1 MANLDKSSVRQEVI
15 RLKGDFEQLRAD
27 GKISQ
32 ETQAI
37 MSSLFMIVELIL
49 LIFLVKTTVKD
60 TTNSSKPSS
69 QTPKDES
76 ALGHPG
82 SKGKQTRTETARNTR
97 TVETVTLS
105 PVDACDQCGEV
116 LSSVPCTAH
125 ERRTQIDTVFEK
137 VVAHVDAEIKRCPTC
152 SALVKGRFPADMP
165 GPLQYR
171 VGLKAFVINL
181 LVCQMVAVN
190 RVQAL
195 VSSMM
200 NVVMAEASL
209 LKFVLCC
216 HQALEAW
223 EAQMIEQLLQ
233 APSIHVDETSL
244 RVDQKNHWIHVYSS

>member
-37 MSSLFMIVELIL
+37 ISSLFMIVELIL
-49 LIFLVKTTVKD
+49 VIFLVKTTVKD

-82 SKGKQTRTETARNTR
+82 SKGKCKGKQTRTETARNTQ
-97 TVETVTLS
+97 TVETVPLS

-125 ERRTQIDTVFEK
+125 ERRTQIDIVFEK
-137 VVAHVDAEIKRCPTC
+137 VVAHVDAEIKRCPAC

-171 VGLKAFVINL
+171 VG
-181 LVCQMVAVN
+181 
-190 RVQAL
+190 
-195 VSSMM
+195 
-200 NVVMAEASL
+200 
-209 LKFVLCC
+209 
-216 HQALEAW
+216 
-223 EAQMIEQLLQ
+223 
-233 APSIHVDETSL
+233 
-244 RVDQKNHWIHVYSS
+244 